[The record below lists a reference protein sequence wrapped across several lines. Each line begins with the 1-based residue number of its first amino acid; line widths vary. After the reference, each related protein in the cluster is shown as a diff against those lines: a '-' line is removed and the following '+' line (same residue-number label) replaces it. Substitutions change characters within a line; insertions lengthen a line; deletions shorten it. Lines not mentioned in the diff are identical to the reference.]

1 MDEQRLAVARRD
13 YARNVLA
20 AHKLDDP
27 RLEAAFAEVRR
38 EDFLGPGPWQL
49 FTREDG
55 YRPTPDDDPVHLY
68 QDIGVGLIPER
79 GLNNGV
85 PQFLA
90 FLIHL
95 GKLKEGE
102 HAVHIGAG
110 VGYYTAIM
118 ARLVGPRGKITAI
131 EYVPE
136 LATRASAN
144 LAGRSN
150 VRVMQGDG
158 SAMTFEPADVVYVN
172 AGASK
177 PSDNWLDALKDGGR
191 LILPLAVTLVSNQG
205 HHMTRGGIFR
215 IVRTGGDYSARWMSG
230 TAIFPCAGAR
240 DAASMT
246 ALGAAFMKGGAD
258 KVTRLYRTSDISEDR
273 CWVRGDGWALAY
285 H

>member
-55 YRPTPDDDPVHLY
+55 YRQTPDDDPVHLY

-95 GKLKEGE
+95 GQLNDGE
-102 HAVHIGAG
+102 HAVHVGAG

-136 LATRASAN
+136 LATRASTN

-258 KVTRLYRTSDISEDR
+258 KVTRLYRTSDIPEDR

>member
-1 MDEQRLAVARRD
+1 MDEERLAAARRD
-13 YARNVLA
+13 YARKVLA

-27 RLEAAFAEVRR
+27 RLEAAFAEIRR

-49 FTREDG
+49 YTMGEG
-55 YRPTPDDDPVHLY
+55 YRQTPDDDPVHLY

-79 GLNNGV
+79 GLNNGF
-85 PQFLA
+85 PQFLS

-95 GKLKEGE
+95 GNLKDGE
-102 HAVHIGAG
+102 HAVHVGAG

-118 ARLVGPRGKITAI
+118 AQLVGPKGKITAI
-131 EYVPE
+131 EYMPE
-136 LATRASAN
+136 LAKRAIAN
-144 LAGRSN
+144 LAHCSN
-150 VRVMQGDG
+150 VRAMQGDG

-177 PSDNWLDALKDGGR
+177 PADNWLDALKDGGR
-191 LILPLAVTLVSNQG
+191 LILPLAVSFVSNQG
-205 HHMTRGGIFR
+205 HRMTRGGIFR
-215 IVRTGGDYSARWMSG
+215 IVRSGDDYSAHWMSS

-240 DAASMT
+240 DAESMT
-246 ALGAAFMKGGAD
+246 ALAAAFMKGGAD
-258 KVTRLYRTSDISEDR
+258 KVTRLYRTSDIPDDR